1 MAPGVGDEGTSYS
14 IDTRPAKNLRVDYFR
29 LPCGFGTLWWV
40 GALGRGGPP
49 M

>member
-14 IDTRPAKNLRVDYFR
+14 IDTSVTKNLRLSYFR
-29 LPCGFGTLWWV
+29 LPCG
-40 GALGRGGPP
+40 LGVPWRGGPP